1 MLNVYR
7 QVIEALRVEEE
18 QIDVNAIKSENKE
31 IRHQIFD
38 LHEQLR
44 VLQE

>member
-7 QVIEALRVEEE
+7 QVIEALGVEEE
-18 QIDVNAIKSENKE
+18 ETDVNAIKSENKE

>member
-1 MLNVYR
+1 MFNVLR
-7 QVIEALRVEEE
+7 QVCEALGVEEDDS
-18 QIDVNAIKSENKE
+18 DVNAIKSENKE

-44 VLQE
+44 VL

>member
-7 QVIEALRVEEE
+7 QVIEALGVEEE